1 MRSERIYSHRV
12 TIVVLVVLI
21 VVVLVDTSLI
31 QISELIRLPSG
42 PNGSVT
48 LFVVIGLASAIG
60 QILILKYAK
69 QESKKIGVHGPLYL
83 NYVDRVVTL
92 VQYVLVAIFAVV
104 ILQILFLSQF
114 STVFLT
120 VSTALSYLLLLAV
133 MAFLS
138 QRFISWFISDKNL
151 IVLLYGLSS
160 VVIALTSVF
169 TLVLINLTSITM
181 PAQIG
186 EQIAGIP
193 RFVVK
198 GSAAS
203 LFNDL
208 YVTSSIV
215 AFVLLWT
222 ATALLLRHYFQK
234 LRGIGYWIIICLPLA
249 YFLTQYPALFLNLFA
264 PMLISN
270 PTFFGIFF
278 TLVFALSNLTGG
290 VLFAIAF
297 WMAGRTLA
305 RGTIVKTYMTISA
318 YGFILLFLTNQ
329 GILLMATGGHYPPF
343 GLATVSLVGLS
354 AYLILIGVYSSAIS
368 VSHDISLRKSIRNLV
383 EKQANLLHSIGTAQ
397 MEQEIE
403 RRVIRITREQQ
414 SNLIKETG
422 IESSIKEEDVKKYL
436 AEVIEEVKGIKEG
449 MRTE

>member
-1 MRSERIYSHRV
+1 MRYGRIYSHR
-12 TIVVLVVLI
+12 IIFSVLIVLI
-21 VVVLVDTSLI
+21 VVILLDTSLI
-31 QISELIRLPSG
+31 QISELIRFPSG
-42 PNGSVT
+42 PNESIT
-48 LFVVIGLASAIG
+48 IFVVIGVTYAIG
-60 QILILKYAK
+60 QILILKYANH
-69 QESKKIGVHGPLYL
+69 ESKKIRLHGALYL
-83 NYVDRVVTL
+83 NYIDRVVTL
-92 VQYVLVAIFAVV
+92 AQYILAAIFAVV
-104 ILQILFLSQF
+104 IFQTLVLSQY

-120 VSTALSYLLLLAV
+120 ISTALSYLLLFAV

-138 QRFISWFISDKNL
+138 QRFFSWFISNKNL

-160 VVIALTSVF
+160 VMIALTSVF
-169 TLVLINLTSITM
+169 TLVLIGLTSMTV
-181 PAQIG
+181 PAQVG

-193 RFVVK
+193 RFVIK
-198 GSAAS
+198 GSAES

-208 YVTSSIV
+208 YVASSII
-215 AFVLLWT
+215 AFILLWT

-290 VLFAIAF
+290 ILFAVAF
-297 WMAGRTLA
+297 WTAGRTLA
-305 RGTIVKTYMTISA
+305 PGTIVKTYMTISA

-354 AYLILIGVYSSAIS
+354 AYLILIGIYSSAIS
-368 VSHDISLRKSIRNLV
+368 VSQDISLRKSIRNSV

-403 RRVIRITREQQ
+403 NRVIRITREQQ
-414 SNLIKETG
+414 SNMVKETG
-422 IESSIKEEDVKKYL
+422 IELSINDEDVKKYL
-436 AEVIEEVKGIKEG
+436 AEVIEEVKGIKDG
-449 MRTE
+449 RRTE

>member
-1 MRSERIYSHRV
+1 MGSGRTFGSRV
-12 TIVVLVVLI
+12 TLLILIVLVLVI
-21 VVVLVDTSLI
+21 LVDTSLI
-31 QISELIRLPSG
+31 RISELIRFPSG
-42 PNGSVT
+42 PSGG
-48 LFVVIGLASAIG
+48 LAIFIVIGVVYSIG
-60 QILILKYAK
+60 QTLILKFSK
-69 QESKKIGVHGPLYL
+69 QESKKMGLYGALYL
-83 NYVDRVVTL
+83 SHIDRVVSL
-92 VQYVLVAIFAVV
+92 VQYVLAAIFAVV
-104 ILQILFLSQF
+104 IFQTLVLSQY

-120 VSTALSYLLLLAV
+120 LATGLSYLLLLAV
-133 MAFLS
+133 MVLLS
-138 QRFISWFISDKNL
+138 QRFFSWFISNKNL
-151 IVLLYGLSS
+151 VVLLYGLSS
-160 VVIALTSVF
+160 VMIALTSMF
-169 TLVLINLTSITM
+169 TLVLIGLTSITM
-181 PAQIG
+181 PSQVG
-186 EQIAGIP
+186 EQIAGIA

-198 GSAAS
+198 GSAAN

-208 YVTSSIV
+208 YVTASII

-234 LRGIGYWIIICLPLA
+234 LRGIGYWVIICLPLV

-297 WMAGRTLA
+297 WSAGRTLA
-305 RGTIVKTYMTISA
+305 SGNIVKAYMTISA
-318 YGFILLFLTNQ
+318 YGLILLFLTNQ

-368 VSHDISLRKSIRNLV
+368 VSHDISLRKSIRNSV

-403 RRVIRITREQQ
+403 NRVIRITREQQ
-414 SNLIKETG
+414 SNMIKETG
-422 IESSIKEEDVKKYL
+422 IESSINDEDIKKYL
-436 AEVIEEVKGIKEG
+436 AEVIEEVKGIKDE
-449 MRTE
+449 RRAE